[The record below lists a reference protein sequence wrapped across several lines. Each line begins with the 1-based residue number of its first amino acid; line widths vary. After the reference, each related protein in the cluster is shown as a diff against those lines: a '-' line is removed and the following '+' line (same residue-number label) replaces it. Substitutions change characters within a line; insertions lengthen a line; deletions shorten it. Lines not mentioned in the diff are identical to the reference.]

1 MGQGNL
7 QYAVLGLIASKED
20 GTHGYRLK
28 TDCQAISDEFWQVNY
43 GRLYRV
49 LDLLERD
56 GELNSQDFIQ
66 HGRPNRKVFR
76 ITEQGRRTLDDWLLQ
91 PVDEQGQPLRD
102 ELILKLLF
110 LGADDTT
117 KLHRLIK
124 DQRAIYLKRLGKL
137 ARRRRQLEKA
147 GVDMR
152 ATELVL
158 DGAAMRVRA
167 DITWIEHVER
177 TLIKEARH

>member
-7 QYAVLGLIASKED
+7 QYAVLGLIASNES
-20 GTHGYRLK
+20 GVHGYRLK
-28 TDCQAISDEFWQVNY
+28 GDCQAISDEFWQVNY

-49 LDLLERD
+49 LDILERD
-56 GELNSQDFIQ
+56 GALDSVDEIQ

-76 ITEQGRRTLDDWLLQ
+76 ITEKGRRTLDDWLLQ
-91 PVDEQGQPLRD
+91 PVDEEGQPLRD

-110 LGADDTT
+110 LGADDSS

-124 DQRAIYLKRLGKL
+124 EQRAIYLKRLAKIS
-137 ARRRRQLEKA
+137 RRRRQLEKA

-167 DITWIEHVER
+167 DISWLEHVER
-177 TLIKEARH
+177 TLVKEAKH